1 MDPKLARKT
10 AFRLLAM
17 RSYHSVKLRQKLI
30 EKGFS
35 EEISDGVIEECKRL
49 GFLQDEEWEKNA
61 ILREFKRGHGPRYIE
76 MKLRLSRQKVRFF
89 ITREMQR
96 ERMAQ
101 LLHKLGPKEK
111 ALRALQRRGFDLDI
125 AIEIFS

>member
-17 RSYHSVKLRQKLI
+17 RSYHSVKLYQKLI
-30 EKGFS
+30 DKGFP
-35 EEISDGVIEECKRL
+35 EEVCRDVIEECKRL

-76 MKLRLSRQKVRFF
+76 MKLRLSRQKVRAL
-89 ITREMQR
+89 ITRDMQR
-96 ERMAQ
+96 ERMGQ
-101 LLHKLGPKEK
+101 LVSKLGPREK

>member
-1 MDPKLARKT
+1 MDPKLARKA

-30 EKGFS
+30 DKGFS
-35 EEISDGVIEECKRL
+35 EEICDGVIEECKRL
-49 GFLQDEEWEKNA
+49 GFLQDEEWERNA
-61 ILREFKRGHGPRYIE
+61 ILREFRRGYGPRYIE
-76 MKLRLSRQKVRFF
+76 MKLRLSRQKVRGLV
-89 ITREMQR
+89 TRAMQR
-96 ERMAQ
+96 ERIGQ
-101 LLHKLGPKEK
+101 LLEKLGPKEK